1 MLGYTADDIP
11 DTLDAWDELV
21 HPDDAPARQAAWEA
35 HVQGLTPTMETEFRI
50 RHRLGHWVW
59 FHARGRVVARGP
71 EGQPLRVVG
80 LRMDISRRKQIEQR
94 LELLAHTDPLT
105 GVCNRRRFLALAEDE
120 LSRAVRHGQPV
131 ALLMLDLDHFKAVN
145 DQFGH
150 AGGDSVLRAFV
161 GSALGAMRQGDVLA
175 RVGGEEFAALLPQTG
190 RDGAL
195 ALAQRLLQ
203 QVRALQVPLDGQQVR
218 ITVSIGVALRPMAP
232 GAVVS
237 LDALMAA
244 ADHALY
250 QAKTGGRNRVVLA
263 DEPG

>member
-1 MLGYTADDIP
+1 
-11 DTLDAWDELV
+11 
-21 HPDDAPARQAAWEA
+21 
-35 HVQGLTPTMETEFRI
+35 METEFRI
-50 RHRLGHWVW
+50 RHRQGHWVW
-59 FHARGRVVARGP
+59 FHARGRLVERGP

-80 LRMDISRRKQIEQR
+80 LRMDITRRKQIEQR

-105 GVCNRRRFLALAEDE
+105 GVCNRRRFLELADDE
-120 LSRAVRHGQPV
+120 LSRAARHGQPL

-145 DQFGH
+145 DRFGH

-161 GSALGAMRQGDVLA
+161 DSALRVMRQGDVLA

-195 ALAQRLLQ
+195 ALAQRMLQ
-203 QVRALQVPLDGQQVR
+203 QVRELQVPLDGQVLR

-232 GAVVS
+232 GVPVTV
-237 LDALMAA
+237 DALMAA

-250 QAKTGGRNRVVLA
+250 QAKTQGRNQVRLA
-263 DEPG
+263 DNEG